1 MRPVSPERPERPHE
15 RELDDEIR
23 GHLAL
28 AIKERVDRGDDPPA
42 ARMAALRELGY
53 VPEVRDAMRRV
64 WYGRWSDAMA
74 AVGADM
80 RVAMRSLLRAKGL
93 SATVVATLALGIGAN
108 AAIFVV
114 VRGVLLRP
122 VGNRRE
128 ERILSLRQGAPG
140 IGADNM
146 TFSIPEIEDFEA
158 RAKGLG
164 SLGDFSTVTFPMVG
178 VGGEPRTV
186 KAGIAGGSFFPVMG
200 LRPVLGRLLTAA
212 DERPEAAP
220 GGVLTHR
227 FWKNALDV
235 DRAAPAHPLHV
246 GGDTATLGGD
256 PDTAVSSPADTEI
269 ITTLVTSPPPL
280 GASMATS
287 RT

>member
-64 WYGRWSDAMA
+64 WYGRWYDAMA
-74 AVGADM
+74 ALGADM

-93 SATVVATLALGIGAN
+93 SATVVATLALRIRAK

-114 VRGVLLRP
+114 ARGVLLRP
-122 VGNRRE
+122 LVNRGE
-128 ERILSLRQGAPG
+128 ERILYLRQSAPG

-164 SLGDFSTVTFPMVG
+164 SLGDFSPANFTMVG

-212 DERPEAAP
+212 DDRPEAAP
-220 GGVLTHR
+220 VVVLTHR
-227 FWKNALDV
+227 FWKNALDG
-235 DRAAPAHPLHV
+235 DRAVL
-246 GGDTATLGGD
+246 GRTLRLGGG
-256 PDTAVSSPADTEI
+256 TAP
-269 ITTLVTSPPPL
+269 LV
-280 GASMATS
+280 GALA
-287 RT
+287 